1 MIIFVSNS
9 LTKVLKKMYRVRLAE
24 EEDSSIIIEF
34 QIKMAR
40 ESEGLDL
47 DREILSSGVLSVF
60 HDLNKGKYYVVED
73 GGQIVASM
81 LNTYEWSDWRNQWV
95 IWLQS
100 VYIIPEHRRKGIFRL
115 MYEHVQQLA
124 KNDEGIAGIRLYVDS
139 TNQKALNAYSSVG
152 MDGEHYKVFEWM
164 EEE

>member
-1 MIIFVSNS
+1 MFRI
-9 LTKVLKKMYRVRLAE
+9 RLAE
-24 EEDSSIIIEF
+24 EEDNSKIIEF

-47 DREILSSGVLSVF
+47 DREILSNGVRSVF
-60 HDLNKGKYYVVED
+60 HDLNKGKYYVVEED
-73 GGQIVASM
+73 DQIVASM

-100 VYIIPEHRRKGIFRL
+100 VYIIPAHRRKGIFRL
-115 MYEHVQQLA
+115 MYDHVQQLV
-124 KNDEGIAGIRLYVDS
+124 KNDDGIAGIRLYVDS
-139 TNQKALNAYSSVG
+139 ANQKALNTYFSVG

-164 EEE
+164 EKE